1 MGLDARLAELGISL
15 PTPAIPVANYVTARI
30 SGDQLFLSGHVGKRD
45 GQVVSGRVGDA
56 VSRDEA
62 YAVARATAIDMLAT
76 ARAALGSLDRVVG
89 VVKVSGFINSAPG
102 FTEQPAVLNGVS
114 DLLVEVFGLERGR
127 HARTAV
133 GVSELPLGAAIEV
146 EAIFSVA

>member
-1 MGLDARLAELGISL
+1 VSVDARLAELGISL
-15 PTPAIPVANYVTARI
+15 PTPATPVANYVTARI
-30 SGDQLFLSGHVGKRD
+30 SGDHLYLSGHVGKRD

-56 VSRDEA
+56 VSRDDA
-62 YAVARATAIDMLAT
+62 YVLARSTAVDMLAT
-76 ARAALGSLDRVVG
+76 VRAALGTLDRVAR
-89 VVKVSGFINSAPG
+89 VVKVSGFINSAPD

-133 GVSELPLGAAIEV
+133 GVSQLPLGAAIEV
-146 EAIFSVA
+146 EAVFAIA